1 MPTNNPLQ
9 AEAIENSMT
18 YLTKSLNLLLWLQ
31 LVAKTSHWNIRGIL
45 FLPQHRLYDEIFDI
59 AVKGT
64 DLVAE
69 RIAQL
74 GEVVVPETT
83 SLPEELTTVND
94 IPTHMTQMVS
104 ALSDV
109 SQQLREGAKGTE
121 DSDPFTADTLIEIGR
136 DIDKMLWF
144 MESHIPQKVT

>member
-1 MPTNNPLQ
+1 
-9 AEAIENSMT
+9 
-18 YLTKSLNLLLWLQ
+18 
-31 LVAKTSHWNIRGIL
+31 
-45 FLPQHRLYDEIFDI
+45 LYDEIFDI